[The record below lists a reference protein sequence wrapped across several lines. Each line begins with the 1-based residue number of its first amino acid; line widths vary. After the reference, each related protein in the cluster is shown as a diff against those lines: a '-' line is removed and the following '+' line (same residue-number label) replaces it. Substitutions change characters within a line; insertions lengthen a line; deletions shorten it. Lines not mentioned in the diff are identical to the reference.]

1 MTQMNR
7 AFVAVTAS
15 VLCISSAMAASLK
28 PKNPV
33 SITTPVEATNPFTH
47 IANIPAGADLSSIKF
62 QGVKKVKIATRR
74 QITTDVRYFRDQ
86 QFMDPGGSMY
96 CPSTQLLSPKD
107 AYQVTYSY
115 DGPALASDE
124 YGNAHFAFSVYFQ
137 PDELGSEVRRALT
150 RHTMSKADMAAYF
163 DLSAHRTNVRQVA
176 IDQAASTF
184 CEGNYFDGNWVHKDS
199 KCQDKVDYTTVS
211 TPSDYV
217 TVQVDPASARQER
230 VAAASR

>member
-1 MTQMNR
+1 MPQMNR

-28 PKNPV
+28 PENPV
-33 SITTPVEATNPFTH
+33 TTTTTVEATNPFTH
-47 IANIPAGADLSSIKF
+47 VANIPAGADLPSIRF
-62 QGVKKVKIATRR
+62 QGVKKVRVATRR
-74 QITTDVRYFRDQ
+74 QVTTDVSYCGGQ
-86 QFMDPGGSMY
+86 QFRDPGGSMY

-124 YGNAHFAFSVYFQ
+124 YGNTHFAFSVYFQ
-137 PDELGSEVRRALT
+137 PGELSSEVRSALT
-150 RHTMSKADMAAYF
+150 RHTQSKADMAADF
-163 DLSAHRTNVRQVA
+163 DLSSYRTKVRRVA

-184 CEGNYFDGNWVHKDS
+184 CDGNYFDGNWVHTDS

-211 TPSDYV
+211 APSDYI
-217 TVQVDPASARQER
+217 TVRVDPASARQAR
-230 VAAASR
+230 VAAVLQ